1 MKTVTLYEHV
11 HNTLIN
17 RYGALTLCRVGLPST
32 CRAIKKKQSPERWVL
47 SELVPGRKQKLIFS
61 SFRCHLLTVLTGRI
75 PGVERAST
83 VFTAQIDFC

>member
-11 HNTLIN
+11 HNPLIN
-17 RYGALTLCRVGLPST
+17 RYGALPLCRVGLPST
-32 CRAIKKKQSPERWVL
+32 CRAIKKKTESRTLGFERTC
-47 SELVPGRKQKLIFS
+47 PRPQIFLIFS
-61 SFRCHLLTVLTGRI
+61 PFRCHLLTVLTGRI